1 MLLGANG
8 QLVQIILALRLAGRG
23 ASGLNGRE
31 QELDQQADDSDD
43 NQRLNES
50 DGRAPLNWQ
59 VHVTLQTS
67 INSVSSSLPY
77 AFEAF
82 AMLFGL
88 KLLLP

>member
-50 DGRAPLNWQ
+50 DGDQP
-59 VHVTLQTS
+59 
-67 INSVSSSLPY
+67 
-77 AFEAF
+77 
-82 AMLFGL
+82 
-88 KLLLP
+88 